1 MAAFSDFK
9 LSKSLLKALKE
20 LELETPTSIQEK
32 AIPVGLSGADLV
44 GIAQTGTGKTLA
56 YLLPCLSHWKFD
68 PKHPIQIVIIVPTR
82 ELVEQICIEVQKI
95 TTWMNVEIRG
105 VYGGVNIKNQQEI
118 LSGGCDVLVATPGRF
133 IDLALGGFLKL
144 KSVKKLVIDEAD
156 ELLNLGFKVQLE
168 SLFIML
174 PEKRQNL
181 LFSATMTPE
190 VDALIDHFFYS
201 PQRVEASEAGKRLP
215 NIAQSVYFIDHFLN
229 KRSLLIHLLETDK
242 SLTKVLIFVRT
253 KKMADFLFQSVHT
266 EFPDILSVIHSN
278 KAQNYRFNTVN
289 DFKEGKIKFLIATD
303 IIARGLDV
311 SGVSHVINFD
321 LTNDPENYI
330 HRIGRTGRAFA
341 SGIAWSFC
349 SEKEKEEL
357 KAIEELLEYT
367 LPELPLPEDLEL
379 TDRILEHEMDKVF
392 LEEDDDLPLNS
403 GPGFH
408 PKKEKNLK
416 TNQSKTRSMRMK
428 EKYAKP
434 KSRGSK
440 KK

>member
-133 IDLALGGFLKL
+133 IDLAL
-144 KSVKKLVIDEAD
+144 
-156 ELLNLGFKVQLE
+156 
-168 SLFIML
+168 
-174 PEKRQNL
+174 
-181 LFSATMTPE
+181 
-190 VDALIDHFFYS
+190 
-201 PQRVEASEAGKRLP
+201 
-215 NIAQSVYFIDHFLN
+215 
-229 KRSLLIHLLETDK
+229 
-242 SLTKVLIFVRT
+242 
-253 KKMADFLFQSVHT
+253 